1 MRSCYTN
8 HAADDLRQNC
18 LFYPPRPKLEIARV
32 TASLENLATDSEA
45 REEMGKASRSLGE
58 REFSRDLLVLRFCE
72 WIEGHWNEKRTNLI
86 THAF

>member
-1 MRSCYTN
+1 MTGEHGCGIAVRPQD
-8 HAADDLRQNC
+8 AEVFAD
-18 LFYPPRPKLEIARV
+18 A
-32 TASLENLATDSEA
+32 LENLATDSEA